1 MSTFDEYL
9 GVVTRSHG
17 LDGTMVLTDVVAMP
31 RPLLRG
37 SEVAIG
43 YSRDFTTVYQV
54 EEFSSMPNRTTL
66 RLRSVT
72 TAEAVTPLIDQA
84 VYARSADVGIDQSQR
99 YRIGDVEG
107 CSVFDEQGSLLG
119 TISDVWLMPAN
130 DVWVVTADGGR
141 TIPLPVIN
149 DVVLNVDL
157 PNRRITVRLLP
168 GLADVDSAEGERDD
182 S

>member
-31 RPLLRG
+31 RPLLKG
-37 SEVAIG
+37 SEVAVG
-43 YSRDFTTVYQV
+43 YSREFTSVYQV

-66 RLRSVT
+66 RLRGIT
-72 TAEAVTPLIDQA
+72 TAEAVTPLVDQA

-107 CSVFDEQGSLLG
+107 CTVLDEAGSLLG
-119 TISDVWLMPAN
+119 TITDVWLLPAN
-130 DVWVVTADGGR
+130 DVWVVTAPDGR

-149 DVVLNVDL
+149 DVVLEVDL
-157 PNRRITVRLLP
+157 VNHRITVRLLP
-168 GLADVDSAEGERDD
+168 GLAEVDSSEGDRDD
-182 S
+182 T